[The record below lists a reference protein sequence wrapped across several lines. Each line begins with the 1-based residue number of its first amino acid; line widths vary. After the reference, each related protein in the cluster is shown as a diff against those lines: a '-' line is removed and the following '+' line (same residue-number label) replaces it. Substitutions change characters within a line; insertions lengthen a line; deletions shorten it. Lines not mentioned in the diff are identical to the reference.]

1 MKPRKRKSKVD
12 RRMPPLF
19 RLLPARWD
27 PDKGTFVDTHRTVI
41 YSDFFLC
48 LPLVPSELYDLHTLL
63 TLLEGMITR
72 KEAAK

>member
-1 MKPRKRKSKVD
+1 MKPRRRKSKVD

-27 PDKGTFVDTHRTVI
+27 PDKGTFVDTHRAVI
-41 YSDFFLC
+41 YSDFCLC
-48 LPLVPSELYDLHTLL
+48 LPLVPCELYDLHTLL
-63 TLLEGMITR
+63 ALLDGMITR

>member
-12 RRMPPLF
+12 HRMPPLF

-48 LPLVPSELYDLHTLL
+48 LPLVPSKFYDLRTFLA
-63 TLLEGMITR
+63 LLEEMNTK
-72 KEAAK
+72 KEATK